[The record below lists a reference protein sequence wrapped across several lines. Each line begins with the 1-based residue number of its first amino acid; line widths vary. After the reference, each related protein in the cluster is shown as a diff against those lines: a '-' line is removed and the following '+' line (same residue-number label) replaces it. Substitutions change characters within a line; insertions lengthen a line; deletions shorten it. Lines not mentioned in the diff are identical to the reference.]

1 MPGIFIQSIFH
12 NIMAQRSYSFLNDL
26 YMIQI
31 RRYIDLC
38 RTACILYT
46 CLWIS
51 YTACSLI
58 GADLIRKI
66 VIRPEL
72 IGTIVTH
79 PRASCASANAK
90 ANTPILDCRCMQR
103 RQCGRYLCNFALLSL
118 DESK

>member
-31 RRYIDLC
+31 RTITDLC

-46 CLWIS
+46 RLWIS
-51 YTACSLI
+51 YTACSLV

-66 VIRPEL
+66 VIGSKL
-72 IGTIVTH
+72 IRTIVTH
-79 PRASCASANAK
+79 PRTPCAGADTET
-90 ANTPILDCRCMQR
+90 NTPILYR
-103 RQCGRYLCNFALLSL
+103 RRM
-118 DESK
+118 